1 MITYPPIKDIKEQN
15 ILKMRTFASK
25 FIKMVNYTNDI
36 SQSNMRFGIK
46 MLKIDRVI
54 LILFFGNTEKNQNLS
69 IKLRITKTKIIY

>member
-54 LILFFGNTEKNQNLS
+54 VILFFGNAEK
-69 IKLRITKTKIIY
+69 IKIYQLN